1 MSSADVCASFARS
14 AVYSDEN
21 AEISGRPQA
30 LIDLELVGVLSVG
43 NRVLLDA
50 ERTVDPAA
58 QPELFMTGRDH
69 TAQRSLAS
77 PRLTSDDEDAASS

>member
-1 MSSADVCASFARS
+1 MSSADVRAPFARS
-14 AVYSDEN
+14 GVCSASDRLYAV
-21 AEISGRPQA
+21 R
-30 LIDLELVGVLSVG
+30 LWRVGALSVG

-50 ERTVDPAA
+50 ERTVDPVA
-58 QPELFMTGRDH
+58 QRELVMTGRDH